1 MSNYNFELIKIE
13 QINIEEFNNFSD
25 KPVFTTIPWI
35 NFVSNDANAAPIFVR
50 ITDSVGKFIGYFSAL
65 TTRKF
70 GIRILGSP
78 FRGWSTCYMGI
89 DTEYKELKLDIY
101 HELIPF
107 LFKRLKCQYIE
118 INDRD
123 ISVEMAENA
132 GIKAFPLDTLD
143 LDINKD
149 DAGLFKQMK
158 TDCRN
163 FIRQFERRGARLEIA
178 EPNDEFAELYYK
190 QLEDVF
196 AKQGLVPTYSLQK
209 VKTLMRSMSDSD
221 DLLCLKVISPDERCI
236 ATSIFPGYGNKFYFW
251 GGASYRPDQH
261 YRPNEYMIWTAIKYW
276 RDRGCTKFDM
286 VGSRDYKRKFGSY
299 DQQYANMIFAKARCL
314 ITGRIAAEKLYFKCI
329 ELKGKILKKR

>member
-1 MSNYNFELIKIE
+1 MNRYNFELVKPD
-13 QINIEEFNNFSD
+13 QIDLDEFNNFRD

-35 NFVSNDANAAPIFVR
+35 NFIANDSKAVPIFIR
-50 ITDSVGKFIGYFSAL
+50 ITNSAGNFIGYFSAL
-65 TTRKF
+65 TIRKF
-70 GIRILGSP
+70 GVKIVGSP

-89 DTEYKELKLDIY
+89 DTEYKELKLAIY
-101 HELIPF
+101 SELIPF
-107 LFKRLKCQYIE
+107 MFKQLKCQYIE

-123 ISVEMAENA
+123 ISVEMAENV
-132 GIKAFPLDTLD
+132 GITAFPLDTLE

-149 DAGLFKQMK
+149 DDGLFKQMK

-178 EPNDEFAELYYK
+178 KPDDEFAELYYK

-196 AKQGLVPTYSLQK
+196 AKQSLVPTYSLEK
-209 VKTLMRSMSDSD
+209 VKVLMRSMSNSD
-221 DLLCLKVISPDERCI
+221 ELLCLKVISPDERCI
-236 ATSIFPGYGNKFYFW
+236 ATSIFLGYGNKFYFW

-276 RDRGCTKFDM
+276 RDKGCTNFDM

-299 DQQYANMIFAKARCL
+299 DQQYANMIFAKPKCL
-314 ITGRIAAEKLYFKCI
+314 ITGRIIAEKLYFKYI
-329 ELKGKILKKR
+329 EGKGKLLNKR

>member
-1 MSNYNFELIKIE
+1 MEQIDIDEFYNFE
-13 QINIEEFNNFSD
+13 D

-35 NFVSNDANAAPIFVR
+35 VFIANDSKANPIFIR
-50 ITDSVGKFIGYFSAL
+50 ITNSCGKFIGYFSAL
-65 TTRKF
+65 SIQKF
-70 GIRILGSP
+70 GIKIVGSP

-107 LFKRLKCQYIE
+107 LFRQLKCQYIE

-123 ISVEMAENA
+123 ISVDMAKKA
-132 GIKAFPLDTLD
+132 GIKAFPLDTLE

-163 FIRQFERRGARLEIA
+163 FIRQFERRGARLEIS
-178 EPNDEFAELYYK
+178 EPNEDFAEMYYK

-209 VKTLMRSMSDSD
+209 VKTLMRSMSNSD
-221 DLLCLKVISPDERCI
+221 EILCLKVISPDERCI
-236 ATSIFPGYGNKFYFW
+236 ATSIFLGYKNKFYFW

-286 VGSRDYKRKFGSY
+286 VGARDYKRKFGSY
-299 DQQYANMIFAKARCL
+299 DQQYANMLFGKPKFIIK
-314 ITGRIAAEKLYFKCI
+314 GRIAAENLYFKYI
-329 ELKGKILKKR
+329 ALKGKIMGKK